1 MAFVEYELQ
10 GDVAILRLNR
20 PDKRN
25 AMSDAMVE
33 DLGGAVDRAHGEA
46 KAAVIAGNGKH
57 FCAGLDLAEHSEKSV
72 MEGVAGSRAWH
83 AVFTR
88 IQRGQIPFVSALHGA
103 VVGGGLELASN
114 THIRVADPETYFA
127 LPEGQ
132 RGIFVGGSGSVNIT
146 RLMGV
151 SRMMDLMLT
160 GRVLTVEE
168 AERCSVVNYIAE
180 PGKAFDKAFEL
191 AERIA
196 TNAPLTNYLVINGLQ
211 RIHDSGFDE
220 GLFFESMVASMTQT
234 TPEAQER
241 LKAFLEKKAK
251 RLDIP
256 TDS

>member
-25 AMSDAMVE
+25 AMSDAMVA
-33 DLGGAVDRAHGEA
+33 DLAVAVDRANREA
-46 KAAVIAGNGKH
+46 KCAVICGNGKH
-57 FCAGLDLAEHSEKSV
+57 FCAGLDLAEHSEKTV

-83 AVFTR
+83 AVFSR
-88 IQRGQIPFVSALHGA
+88 IQHGQIPFVSALHGA

-160 GRVLTVEE
+160 GRVLSVEE
-168 AERCSVVNYIAE
+168 AERCSVVSYIAE
-180 PGKAFDKAFEL
+180 PGKAFDKALEL
-191 AERIA
+191 AQRIA
-196 TNAPLTNYLVINGLQ
+196 TNAPLTNYLVVNALQ

-241 LKAFLEKKAK
+241 LKAFLEKRAK

-256 TDS
+256 AAE